1 VICRR
6 LKDMTSFIVMDVLER
21 AQEIERAGESV
32 IHLEVG
38 EPDFN
43 TPEAVKN
50 AAMEALCR
58 GETHYTHSLG
68 TPELREAVCN
78 YYARTYGVKNI
89 DPDQVIVTSGTS
101 PAFLVAMGAILEC
114 GEEVILSNPHY
125 ACHPNFVRFLEAI
138 PKMIPVYEEDGFQ
151 YRPES
156 IKAALTPKTKAILI
170 NSPANPTGNLLGA
183 DRMAE
188 IADMGR
194 LILSDEI
201 YHGLVYEGRAL
212 SILEFTDN
220 CIVFNGFSKLFAM
233 TGWRLGYMI
242 VPKYLIR
249 PIQKM
254 VQNFFISA
262 NSVAQAAGLTALTD
276 PSVMEDVAKMLDTY
290 NKRRQY
296 IIPRLR
302 EIGFGITVEPTG
314 AFYVLANARR
324 FTGDSYSFAF
334 EVLENAKVGITPGV
348 DFGSNAEGYVRF
360 SYANSLENI
369 REGLNR
375 VEKYLA
381 GREKGAENIMRQ
393 MPEAS
398 RAPLAA
404 Q

>member
-1 VICRR
+1 
-6 LKDMTSFIVMDVLER
+6 MDVLER
-21 AQEIERAGESV
+21 AQEMERAGESV

-50 AAMEALCR
+50 SAIEALRR
-58 GETHYTHSLG
+58 GDTHYTHSLG
-68 TPELREAVCN
+68 TPELREAICN
-78 YYARTYGVKNI
+78 YYAQTYGVRDI
-89 DPDQVIVTSGTS
+89 EPDRVIVTSGTS
-101 PAFLVAMGAILEC
+101 PAFLVAMSAILEC

-125 ACHPNFVRFLEAI
+125 ACHPNFVRFLEAV

-156 IKAALTPKTKAILI
+156 IRAALTEKTKAILI
-170 NSPANPTGNLLGA
+170 NSPANPTGNLLGP

-201 YHGLVYEGRAL
+201 YHGLVYEGRAR
-212 SILEFTDN
+212 SVLEFTQN

-242 VPKYLIR
+242 APGHLIR

-262 NSVAQAAGLTALTD
+262 NSVAQAAGFTALTD
-276 PSVMEDVAKMLDTY
+276 PSVREDVAKMLETY
-290 NKRRQY
+290 NTRRQY
-296 IIPRLR
+296 MVSRLR
-302 EIGFGITVEPTG
+302 EIGFGITVVPTG
-314 AFYVLANARR
+314 AFYVFANARR
-324 FTGDSYSFAF
+324 FTNDSYSFAF

-381 GREKGAENIMRQ
+381 GRKNQTGSGLQKAVA
-393 MPEAS
+393 AS
-398 RAPLAA
+398 NFPLSTP
-404 Q
+404 

>member
-1 VICRR
+1 
-6 LKDMTSFIVMDVLER
+6 MDVLER
-21 AQEIERAGESV
+21 AQEMERAGESV

-50 AAMEALCR
+50 SAIEALCR

-68 TPELREAVCN
+68 TLALREAVCN
-78 YYARTYGVKNI
+78 YYERTYGVPSI
-89 DPDQVIVTSGTS
+89 DPNRVIVTSGTS
-101 PAFLVAMGAILEC
+101 PAFLLAMSAILEC
-114 GEEVILSNPHY
+114 GDEVILSNPHY
-125 ACHPNFVRFLEAI
+125 ACHPNFVRFLEAV

-156 IKAALTPKTKAILI
+156 IKAALNPRTKAILI

-183 DRMAE
+183 DRIAQ
-188 IADMGR
+188 IADMGM

-201 YHGLVYEGRAL
+201 YHGLVYEGRAR
-212 SILEFTDN
+212 SVLEFTQN

-233 TGWRLGYMI
+233 TGWRLGY
-242 VPKYLIR
+242 LIAPAYMVR

-262 NSVAQAAGLTALTD
+262 NSVAQAAGCTALTD
-276 PSVMEDVAKMLDTY
+276 PSVAEEVSRMLETY
-290 NKRRQY
+290 DRRRQY
-296 IIPRLR
+296 MVARLK

-314 AFYVLANARR
+314 AFYVFANARR

-348 DFGSNAEGYVRF
+348 DFGSNGEGYVRF
-360 SYANSLENI
+360 SYANSMENI
-369 REGLNR
+369 REGLDR
-375 VEKYLA
+375 IERYLA
-381 GREKGAENIMRQ
+381 LREGKRK
-393 MPEAS
+393 S
-398 RAPLAA
+398 KK
-404 Q
+404 

>member
-1 VICRR
+1 
-6 LKDMTSFIVMDVLER
+6 MTSFIVMDVLER

-50 AAMEALCR
+50 AAIEALRR
-58 GETHYTHSLG
+58 GDTHYTHSLG

-78 YYARTYGVKNI
+78 YYASTYGVKNI

-125 ACHPNFVRFLEAI
+125 ACHPNFVRFLEAV

-156 IKAALTPKTKAILI
+156 IRAALTPKTKAILI

-212 SILEFTDN
+212 SVLEFTDN

-262 NSVAQAAGLTALTD
+262 NSVAQAAGLVALTD
-276 PSVMEDVAKMLDTY
+276 PSVRQDVARMLDTY

-324 FTGDSYSFAF
+324 FTNDSYSFAF

-348 DFGSNAEGYVRF
+348 DFGSNAEGYVRL

-369 REGLNR
+369 SEGLNR
-375 VEKYLA
+375 LERYLA
-381 GREKGAENIMRQ
+381 SREQGTKGRLQQTSA
-393 MPEAS
+393 AS
-398 RAPLAA
+398 R
-404 Q
+404 